1 MICYICLQHN
11 DHNVVSSSLER
22 LEIILKLSNLFDFD
36 QLLISTQIGS
46 VEETCVSQTL
56 QTVYSTYQR
65 SFIEINEEYNIL
77 LNKMNDEFD
86 STQMI
91 NNEKR
96 TSAAK
101 LVNQLYFFP
110 IRYIL
115 KMNGTIK
122 SDDESRINVKCA
134 IPTCLIFIKNLV
146 NLIILLKV
154 LHLLS
159 LREHG
164 DLHLHDAC
172 HFLTHIIYELEIIE
186 ETIAGYDVLSHDI
199 LHSKQVIKLQDLL
212 KNCDELLATGHERD
226 TYGSIAFGY
235 LFHTI
240 NTINVISSVE
250 LRKIDPFV
258 VAFET

>member
-46 VEETCVSQTL
+46 VEKTCVSQTL

-172 HFLTHIIYELEIIE
+172 FVLNVRRQAIVSSSSAVTKSSNVSSQVSLNNSLTYVHTISIRQPIIYFTWISVKK
-186 ETIAGYDVLSHDI
+186 Y
-199 LHSKQVIKLQDLL
+199 
-212 KNCDELLATGHERD
+212 
-226 TYGSIAFGY
+226 
-235 LFHTI
+235 I
-240 NTINVISSVE
+240 NTNESDFQTAILNLLVQLFYEIFYE
-250 LRKIDPFV
+250 F
-258 VAFET
+258 